1 MSFLNFEEELLLSV
15 QRPARYING
24 EWGCVE
30 KKWEDNPIRFCLIYP
45 DIYEIGMSNSAIH
58 ILYYLLNKMEGV
70 ICDRAFSPWED
81 METIISSRNIPL
93 FALQTGRPLSQFTI
107 LGFSLQHE
115 LNYTNLLQILHLSKI
130 PFFSSQRDDSHPLI
144 IAGGPA
150 CFNPEP
156 LAPFVDAFVIGEGEE
171 VIREIIDE
179 VKKRKR
185 REELLERL
193 AQIEGVYVPKFYE
206 PIFDDEG
213 KFLSFKVFPPAPKRV
228 RKRIVQ
234 SLEEAF
240 YPECWITPFIEIV
253 HDRPSVEIMRGCT
266 RGCRFCQA
274 GMVNR
279 PVRERSAEK
288 VISLASS
295 LSSFS
300 GGEEVSLI
308 ALNPADHSQ
317 IEEITSRLSRLLFPL
332 RVGISLSSLRM
343 DTFSLRLA
351 EEIQRV
357 RKTTLTF
364 APETNQRLRKVINK
378 NISDEEV
385 FSTIETALSL
395 GWRALKLYLMIGLP
409 EETDED
415 IEELGELIRK
425 ILQLGKRKLKRLH
438 LSISP
443 FMPKPHTPFQWR
455 PQLPIESLLKRMQ
468 ILRKSI
474 SDKRVEMD
482 FHSPYMSFIE
492 TALARG
498 DRKVSQVILK
508 AWEKGCRM
516 DSWEG
521 KFDFCRWLEAFAEA
535 NIDPYFYI
543 EREIPYDEPLPW
555 DIIDVGLA
563 KEFLIEENKRGTR
576 GETTPDCRFS
586 PCVQCGVCLNFKIGN
601 EIAST
606 K

>member
-1 MSFLNFEEELLLSV
+1 MSFLHFEEELLLSV

-179 VKKRKR
+179 VQKRKR

-193 AQIEGVYVPKFYE
+193 VQIEGVYVPKFYE

-482 FHSPYMSFIE
+482 FHSPYMSFTE

-508 AWEKGCRM
+508 AWEKGGRM

>member
-1 MSFLNFEEELLLSV
+1 MSFLHFEEELLLSV

-543 EREIPYDEPLPW
+543 EREIPYDKPLPW

>member
-474 SDKRVEMD
+474 SDKRVDMD